1 MTIPPLEPSGESGP
15 SLAPWSAPARLDD
28 EAVGVIVETVRH
40 AAGALDGLKDILEGL
55 QSSVALATEQRR
67 TDMEIGYLF
76 MRAQEFL
83 DEAVAEG
90 HELAQRIVADAEF
103 EASRI
108 VAAAKHEAHRLID
121 EGRHSASLPSEAVGA
136 LQSTIEE
143 FGRMNSALVQEL
155 SGLTDA
161 LAFYSNGGPGVSTHS
176 QELSGAVQPQS
187 VGAENQ
193 PAQDQ
198 QTQRSSAETVPSP
211 PTGYWSALRPRRQ
224 PSSARVGRH
233 SAPGSRW
240 GLR

>member
-15 SLAPWSAPARLDD
+15 NLAPWSAPARLDD
-28 EAVGVIVETVRH
+28 EAVGVIGETVRH

-67 TDMEIGYLF
+67 TDMEIGHLF
-76 MRAQEFL
+76 MRAQAFL

-121 EGRHSASLPSEAVGA
+121 EGRHSASLPSEAVRA

-176 QELSGAVQPQS
+176 QELSHAELGAVQPQS
-187 VGAENQ
+187 VGAGNQ
-193 PAQDQ
+193 HPQDQ
-198 QTQRSSAETVPSP
+198 QTQRSAAETVPSP
-211 PTGYWSALRPRRQ
+211 PTGYWSTLRPRRQ
-224 PSSARVGRH
+224 PSSARVG
-233 SAPGSRW
+233 
-240 GLR
+240 